1 MPKLIIPGLRLPET
15 VKVGIWEMSESE
27 EELYAENPALLQF
40 QEQVSGIKSPVRRLE
55 YLSVRH
61 IMFNVLGEIQEVY
74 HNSDG
79 KPYLQEGPNISISHT
94 KGYAAVVLSENL
106 NVALDM
112 EYRSERVCRIAPRF
126 LREDE
131 TPTSTEGKLL
141 CWCAK
146 ETLYKLHSSD
156 KLTFHEMRIS
166 SLPEKDGLQSGKI
179 IAQNLRRNV
188 AVEVSFVTTR
198 DFVLTYAFE
207 NGEKM

>member
-1 MPKLIIPGLRLPET
+1 MSELIIPGLLLPEA

-27 EELYAENPALLQF
+27 EELYAENPALMQF
-40 QEQVSGIKSPVRRLE
+40 QEQVARLKSSVRRLE
-55 YLSVRH
+55 YLSVRN
-61 IMFNVLGEIQEVY
+61 IMYNMLGGIKKVF

-79 KPYLQEGPNISISHT
+79 KPYLLEGPNISISHT
-94 KGYAAVVLSENL
+94 KGYAAVVLSEDL
-106 NVALDM
+106 NVAIDM
-112 EYRSERVCRIAPRF
+112 EYRSERVCRIASRF
-126 LREDE
+126 LRDDE

-156 KLTFHEMRIS
+156 KLTFQEMRIS
-166 SLPEKDGLQSGKI
+166 SLPEKEGLQSGKI
-179 IAQNLRRNV
+179 IAENLRCNV
-188 AVEVSFVTTR
+188 AVEVSFVSTH